1 MENQNLSE
9 ETIEEIKRINENI
22 RDLKNRID
30 ANLQE
35 LIEELEYR
43 RSLGEDI

>member
-1 MENQNLSE
+1 MEDQNLPKE
-9 ETIEEIKRINENI
+9 VVEEIRIINQEI
-22 RDLKNRID
+22 KELKARIELD
-30 ANLQE
+30 LQE

>member
-1 MENQNLSE
+1 MENQNLPKE
-9 ETIEEIKRINENI
+9 VVEEIRIINQEI
-22 RDLKNRID
+22 KELKARIEL
-30 ANLQE
+30 NLQE